1 MDLMKDYPD
10 KYFDLAICDPPYG
23 IGECGAKNHSRGK
36 ATKATQYTAK
46 DWDNEIPS
54 NEYFSE
60 LKSFCTAWEIN
71 PELANGRLHFHGF
84 ITFQADKYTKRIYA
98 KWKAK
103 LFKYGNIKACPVYY
117 NLCRSMEYC
126 RKDQADMQSRISTPV
141 PYHKIHSLDN
151 YRVYPIDNLLN
162 TLLKN
167 FD

>member
-1 MDLMKDYPD
+1 MDTHKSNPTLTPITIDYLITWNPNTQIND
-10 KYFDLAICDPPYG
+10 TQDMSLTEKY
-23 IGECGAKNHSRGK
+23 NH
-36 ATKATQYTAK
+36 Y
-46 DWDNEIPS
+46 IL
-54 NEYFSE
+54 EYFSE

-84 ITFQADKYTKRIYA
+84 ITFQADKFTKRIYA